1 MIMKTID
8 ACPKDR
14 ICQHCFYADSCPYW
28 QDEDNSAPHQVPL
41 TEVHAALCA
50 GRHEI
55 PAAVDGSIFDEIVDP
70 TDIAGLERTATEQL
84 QGIKNLHLYVTG
96 LTQALIA
103 TLNAAK
109 ITGTQVVA
117 YHYDRDTGEYLPQI
131 VR

>member
-1 MIMKTID
+1 MIKKTTD

-14 ICQHCFYADSCPYW
+14 ICQHCFYADDCAYW
-28 QDEDNSAPHQVPL
+28 QDEDVSAPYQVPL

-70 TDIAGLERTATEQL
+70 TNYADLEVTAARQL
-84 QGIKNLHLYVTG
+84 VGIKVLHLYVTG
-96 LTQALIA
+96 LSQALIA

-109 ITGTQVVA
+109 ITKTQVVA
-117 YHYDRDTGEYLPQI
+117 YHYDRDTGEYLPQV